1 MSIQMMMIL
10 MQQYRKLTGS
20 WTIRTPWMGGALLS
34 IFLCACAAPQVPE
47 RPPSPVP
54 APQLPASPVS
64 PPETPE
70 PPETKPLAS
79 IDFTIQVG
87 AFKTPERAAA
97 YALELQ
103 SHGLDAYYFI
113 ADDGFSKVRFG
124 RYLNKE
130 AARSDA
136 LGLRSRGIIDAFYL
150 VAPTAPRRKQGDP
163 KATLR
168 VGLVRTAKRYIGK
181 PYRWGGESAR
191 TGFDCSGLTM
201 TVYRLNGLNL
211 PRNSRAQF
219 DAGTPVSRKSLKKGD
234 LVFFYTGRKGRV
246 SHVGIYTGSGNF
258 IHAPRRGKTIRV
270 SAMSAPY
277 YNKRYLGARRYF

>member
-1 MSIQMMMIL
+1 MHPDW
-10 MQQYRKLTGS
+10 KL
-20 WTIRTPWMGGALLS
+20 IRFWKDGARRMGTAYLVV
-34 IFLCACAAPQVPE
+34 FFWACATPQVPE
-47 RPPSPVP
+47 YPPSPLPV
-54 APQLPASPVS
+54 PQLPAPPVAPAETPKPPK
-64 PPETPE
+64 PPEI
-70 PPETKPLAS
+70 KPLAS

-103 SHGLDAYYFI
+103 SHDLDAYYFI

-124 RYLNKE
+124 RYLSKDE
-130 AARSDA
+130 ARRQA
-136 LGLRSRGIIDAFYL
+136 LKLRARGIIDGFYL
-150 VAPTAPRRKQGDP
+150 VAPTAPPRSKKGDP
-163 KATLR
+163 KATVR

-201 TVYRLNGLNL
+201 TVYRLNGLDL

-219 DAGTPVSRKSLKKGD
+219 DAGSPVSRKSLKKGD

-246 SHVGIYTGSGNF
+246 SHVGIYAGSGNF
-258 IHAPRRGKTIRV
+258 IHAPRRGKTIRI

-277 YNKRYLGARRYF
+277 YNKRYMGARRYF

>member
-1 MSIQMMMIL
+1 
-10 MQQYRKLTGS
+10 
-20 WTIRTPWMGGALLS
+20 MGAALIA
-34 IFLCACAAPQVPE
+34 IFFWACAAPQVPE
-47 RPPSPVP
+47 QPPSPVP
-54 APQLPASPVS
+54 APQLPAPPVS
-64 PPETPE
+64 SPKTPKPPD
-70 PPETKPLAS
+70 TKPLAS

-87 AFKTPERAAA
+87 AFTAPERAAA
-97 YALELQ
+97 YALKLQ

-124 RYLNKE
+124 RYLSKD
-130 AARSDA
+130 AARREA
-136 LGLRSRGIIDAFYL
+136 LELRASGVIEAFYL
-150 VAPTAPRRKQGDP
+150 VAPTAPRRKPGDP

-168 VGLVRTAKRYIGK
+168 VSLVRTAKRYIGK

-201 TVYRLNGLNL
+201 IVYRLNSLNL

-219 DAGTPVSRKSLKKGD
+219 DAGTPVSRKALKKGD

-246 SHVGIYTGSGNF
+246 SHVGIYTGSGKF

-277 YNKRYLGARRYF
+277 YHKRYMGARRYF